1 MSEQCGD
8 KTVSAFFRKR
18 LVIWAFGLLL
28 LTSLGKLVAYE
39 ILGANQLRN
48 RVGQRV
54 VFPSDLSMDS
64 PTELVGRY
72 GYLKSMKYR
81 MNARLGFFDLEL
93 HCEMPQQADRP
104 AGEIMVGLSPRET
117 LDLLIVTNKTAGFGP
132 ELIEDLNRNEN
143 SEP

>member
-1 MSEQCGD
+1 MSEECRD
-8 KTVSAFFRKR
+8 KRFFVLSKKR
-18 LVIWAFGLLL
+18 IMIWAFGLLL

-48 RVGQRV
+48 RIGRRV
-54 VFPSDLSMDS
+54 VFPSDLLKNS
-64 PTELVGRY
+64 PRELAERY

-93 HCEMPQQADRP
+93 HCEIPQQADRP

-117 LDLLIVTNKTAGFGP
+117 LDLLIVTNKTAGLPP
-132 ELIEDLNRNEN
+132 EQFWSENEI
-143 SEP
+143 PLP

>member
-1 MSEQCGD
+1 MSEECRD
-8 KTVSAFFRKR
+8 KRFFVLSKKR
-18 LVIWAFGLLL
+18 IMIWAFGLLL

-48 RVGQRV
+48 RIGRRV
-54 VFPSDLSMDS
+54 VFPSDLLKNS
-64 PTELVGRY
+64 PRELAERY

-93 HCEMPQQADRP
+93 HCEIPQQADRP

-117 LDLLIVTNKTAGFGP
+117 LDLLIVTNKTAGLPP
-132 ELIEDLNRNEN
+132 EQFLSENEI
-143 SEP
+143 PLP

>member
-1 MSEQCGD
+1 M
-8 KTVSAFFRKR
+8 
-18 LVIWAFGLLL
+18 IWAFGLLL

-48 RVGQRV
+48 RIGRRV
-54 VFPSDLSMDS
+54 VFPSDLLKNS
-64 PTELVGRY
+64 PRELAERY

-93 HCEMPQQADRP
+93 HCEIPQQADRP

-117 LDLLIVTNKTAGFGP
+117 LDLLIVTNKTAGLPP
-132 ELIEDLNRNEN
+132 EQFLSENEI
-143 SEP
+143 PLP

>member
-1 MSEQCGD
+1 MSEECRD
-8 KTVSAFFRKR
+8 KRFFVLSKKR
-18 LVIWAFGLLL
+18 IMIWAFGLLL

-48 RVGQRV
+48 RIGRRV
-54 VFPSDLSMDS
+54 VFPSDLLKNS
-64 PTELVGRY
+64 PRELTERY

-93 HCEMPQQADRP
+93 HCEIPQQADRP

-117 LDLLIVTNKTAGFGP
+117 LDLLIVTNKTAGLPP
-132 ELIEDLNRNEN
+132 EQFLSENEI
-143 SEP
+143 PLP

>member
-1 MSEQCGD
+1 MSEECRD
-8 KTVSAFFRKR
+8 KRFFVLSKKR
-18 LVIWAFGLLL
+18 IMIWAFGLLL

-48 RVGQRV
+48 RIGRRV
-54 VFPSDLSMDS
+54 VFPSDLLKNS
-64 PTELVGRY
+64 PRELAERY

-93 HCEMPQQADRP
+93 HCEIPQQADRP

-117 LDLLIVTNKTAGFGP
+117 LELLVVTNKTAGLPP
-132 ELIEDLNRNEN
+132 EQFLSENEI
-143 SEP
+143 PLP

>member
-1 MSEQCGD
+1 MSEECRD
-8 KTVSAFFRKR
+8 KRFFVLSKKR
-18 LVIWAFGLLL
+18 IMIWAFGLLL

-48 RVGQRV
+48 RIGRRV
-54 VFPSDLSMDS
+54 VFPSDLLKNS
-64 PTELVGRY
+64 PRELAERY

-93 HCEMPQQADRP
+93 HCEIPQQADRP

-117 LDLLIVTNKTAGFGP
+117 LDLLVVTNKTAGLPP
-132 ELIEDLNRNEN
+132 EQFLSENEI
-143 SEP
+143 PLP

>member
-1 MSEQCGD
+1 MSEECRD
-8 KTVSAFFRKR
+8 KRFFVLSKKR
-18 LVIWAFGLLL
+18 IMIWAFGLLL

-48 RVGQRV
+48 RVGRRV
-54 VFPSDLSMDS
+54 VFPSDLLKNSRR
-64 PTELVGRY
+64 ELAERY

-93 HCEMPQQADRP
+93 HCEIPQQADRP

-117 LDLLIVTNKTAGFGP
+117 LDLLIVTNKTAGLPP
-132 ELIEDLNRNEN
+132 EQFLSENEI
-143 SEP
+143 PLP

>member
-1 MSEQCGD
+1 MSEECRD
-8 KTVSAFFRKR
+8 KRFFVLSKKR
-18 LVIWAFGLLL
+18 IMIWAFGLLL

-48 RVGQRV
+48 RIGRRV
-54 VFPSDLSMDS
+54 VFPSDVLKNS
-64 PTELVGRY
+64 PRELAERY

-93 HCEMPQQADRP
+93 HCEIPQQADRP

-117 LDLLIVTNKTAGFGP
+117 LDLLIVTNKTAGLPP
-132 ELIEDLNRNEN
+132 EQFLSENEI
-143 SEP
+143 PLP

>member
-1 MSEQCGD
+1 MSEECRD
-8 KTVSAFFRKR
+8 KRFFVLSKKR
-18 LVIWAFGLLL
+18 IMIWAFGLLL

-48 RVGQRV
+48 RIGRRV
-54 VFPSDLSMDS
+54 VFPSDLLKNS
-64 PTELVGRY
+64 PRELAEGY

-93 HCEMPQQADRP
+93 HCEIPQQADRP

-117 LDLLIVTNKTAGFGP
+117 LDLLIVTNKTAGLPP
-132 ELIEDLNRNEN
+132 EQFLSENEI
-143 SEP
+143 PLP

>member
-1 MSEQCGD
+1 MSEECRD
-8 KTVSAFFRKR
+8 KRFFVLSKKR
-18 LVIWAFGLLL
+18 IMIWAFSLLL

-48 RVGQRV
+48 RIGRRV
-54 VFPSDLSMDS
+54 VFPSDLLKNS
-64 PTELVGRY
+64 PRELAERY

-93 HCEMPQQADRP
+93 HCEIPQQADRP

-117 LDLLIVTNKTAGFGP
+117 LDLLIVTNKTAGLPP
-132 ELIEDLNRNEN
+132 EQFLSENEI
-143 SEP
+143 PLP

>member
-1 MSEQCGD
+1 MSEECRD
-8 KTVSAFFRKR
+8 KRFFVLSKKR
-18 LVIWAFGLLL
+18 IMIWAFGLLL

-48 RVGQRV
+48 RIGRRV
-54 VFPSDLSMDS
+54 VFPSDLLKNS
-64 PTELVGRY
+64 PRELTERY

-93 HCEMPQQADRP
+93 HCEIPQQADRP

-117 LDLLIVTNKTAGFGP
+117 LDLLVVTNKTAGLPP
-132 ELIEDLNRNEN
+132 EQFLSENEI
-143 SEP
+143 PLP